1 MKVEKTENHYHEGC
15 FSLIIVIAI
24 IYLCVKV
31 AGIYRILETS
41 ASQPKNAAEL
51 ENPVEAVQAQTKNE
65 VQK

>member
-1 MKVEKTENHYHEGC
+1 MTDEETTGC
-15 FSLIIVIAI
+15 GCLSIIITVAI
-24 IYLCVKV
+24 IFLCVKV
-31 AGIYRILETS
+31 AGIYRIMETS